1 MNVLNAEQNTLLY
14 LVRHGETD
22 WNVANRFQGQAD
34 IPLNGRGHSQGA
46 ALARYFAGQPIQ
58 RVYSSDLQR
67 AKDTASYISM
77 AKGLTTEVLPELRE
91 ISFGSWEGMTRSEIG
106 KQYPAQVRLWR
117 EDPSKL
123 AVPGAETYPVAQ
135 ERLCQTIKRLV
146 AANCGNN
153 IVVVSHGGA
162 IRLLLTGLL
171 EMDLTGIWHFTLESA
186 GINQLVFYPEGRVVL
201 KRLNQIV
208 WE

>member
-1 MNVLNAEQNTLLY
+1 MTTQLEKEQVEEQGLLKMDILGLRTLTVIGDCL
-14 LVRHGETD
+14 
-22 WNVANRFQGQAD
+22 ANIKRS
-34 IPLNGRGHSQGA
+34 PVSYTHL
-46 ALARYFAGQPIQ
+46 
-58 RVYSSDLQR
+58 SDLQR

-77 AKGLTTEVLPELRE
+77 AKGLETEILPELRE
-91 ISFGSWEGMTRSEIG
+91 ISFGIWEGMTRSEIW
-106 KQYPAQVRLWR
+106 KQYPDQIRLWQ
-117 EDPSKL
+117 EDPNKL

-135 ERLCQTIKRLV
+135 KRLCQTVKKLV
-146 AANCGNN
+146 ATHWGEN

-162 IRLLLTGLL
+162 IRLLLTALL
-171 EMDLTGIWHFTLESA
+171 EMELTGIWHFTLESA

>member
-1 MNVLNAEQNTLLY
+1 MNVLNVEQSTLLY

-34 IPLNGRGHSQGA
+34 TPLNGRGHSQGA
-46 ALARYFAGQPIQ
+46 ALARYFVEQPIH

-77 AKGLTTEVLPELRE
+77 AKGLETEILPELRE
-91 ISFGSWEGMTRSEIG
+91 ISFGIWEGMTRSEIW
-106 KQYPAQVRLWR
+106 KQYPDQIRLWQ
-117 EDPSKL
+117 EDPNKL

-135 ERLCQTIKRLV
+135 KRLCQTVKKLV
-146 AANCGNN
+146 ATHWGEN

-162 IRLLLTGLL
+162 IRLLLTALL
-171 EMDLTGIWHFTLESA
+171 EMELTGIWHFTLESA